1 MQTGIKRLFGTDGV
15 RGTANT
21 EPLTV
26 ETILKLGRAAG
37 YVFKKNHRRHR
48 IVIGKDTR
56 LSGYML
62 ESALTSGI
70 CSMGVDVV
78 LVGPLPTPGIA
89 FITRSLRADAGVM
102 LSASH
107 NSYEDNG
114 IKFFSHDGYK
124 LPEAMEKRM
133 EDLIFSG
140 KLDDIRP
147 TATDVGKAF
156 RDDDAIG
163 RYVEFIKNSFPKGM
177 TLDGYRVV
185 LDCANGA
192 AYKVAPKVLRELGA
206 EVIVYNDRPDGSNIN
221 KNCGSTYPQVIRKAV
236 IDHSADIGISLDG
249 DADRVILAD
258 NEAREVDGDQ
268 ILAICALDMLREGRL
283 KDNTVVATVMSNLG
297 LELALAKEGGKVLRA
312 SVGDRFVLE
321 EMLKSDVGLGG
332 EQSGHVIFRDFT
344 TTGDG
349 LITALQVFGIMRKT
363 GKPLA
368 KLARCM
374 ERVPQILLNV
384 RVKEK
389 VPFENIPELRREMES
404 ISNTLGSNGRLL
416 TRYSGTEKI
425 ARVMIEGTDQD
436 IIGSMASRLAALIE
450 QKLGTV

>member
-1 MQTGIKRLFGTDGV
+1 M
-15 RGTANT
+15 
-21 EPLTV
+21 
-26 ETILKLGRAAG
+26 
-37 YVFKKNHRRHR
+37 
-48 IVIGKDTR
+48 
-56 LSGYML
+56 
-62 ESALTSGI
+62 
-70 CSMGVDVV
+70 
-78 LVGPLPTPGIA
+78 
-89 FITRSLRADAGVM
+89 
-102 LSASH
+102 
-107 NSYEDNG
+107 
-114 IKFFSHDGYK
+114 
-124 LPEAMEKRM
+124 
-133 EDLIFSG
+133 
-140 KLDDIRP
+140 
-147 TATDVGKAF
+147 
-156 RDDDAIG
+156 
-163 RYVEFIKNSFPKGM
+163 
-177 TLDGYRVV
+177 
-185 LDCANGA
+185 
-192 AYKVAPKVLRELGA
+192 
-206 EVIVYNDRPDGSNIN
+206 
-221 KNCGSTYPQVIRKAV
+221 
-236 IDHSADIGISLDG
+236 
-249 DADRVILAD
+249 
-258 NEAREVDGDQ
+258 
-268 ILAICALDMLREGRL
+268 
-283 KDNTVVATVMSNLG
+283 
-297 LELALAKEGGKVLRA
+297 AKEGGKVLRA